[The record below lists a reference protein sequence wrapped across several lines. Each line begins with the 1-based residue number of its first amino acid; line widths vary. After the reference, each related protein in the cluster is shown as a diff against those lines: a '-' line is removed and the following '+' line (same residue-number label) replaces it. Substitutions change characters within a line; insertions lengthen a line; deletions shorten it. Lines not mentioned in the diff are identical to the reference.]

1 LSRFPFFW
9 GQTVVSVVVDGTKP
23 RDTFHTRAV
32 FGIVVGFPPNANGA
46 VLVYIPARG
55 SRHFFIRRDVRPI
68 KLGPTSISKSLAEL
82 QSLVPI
88 EQPDGSVTFPSMPGT
103 SENYL
108 QLCAAPW
115 HPSHDAMDDTTVP
128 AHLLTSSLW
137 TLPDPIAASSS
148 PDEPPAPPDDPGPNY
163 DHLLLTPQT
172 SRPALVAPE
181 ISPTNLGST
190 MFAEKKKR
198 PLDEDMEPGP
208 SLLEH
213 PDAPAPKRP
222 HREINPPS
230 RYSDDP
236 PAWLNGMI
244 RVRNSDNP
252 TLSQAMKGDEWDAVW
267 APAVCAEMEG
277 LEDRNTG
284 TVVEPHEVPIGEAVY
299 PSKMDLHKKK
309 TSEGYFLK
317 AKARLA
323 LMSNMVKAVLTS
335 IFAPTTNEK
344 SLKILFALA
353 IIFSLTITGVDIKG
367 AFLYPELPPGV
378 TYYMELPRPLTGGS
392 RVIWKLNL

>member
-1 LSRFPFFW
+1 
-9 GQTVVSVVVDGTKP
+9 
-23 RDTFHTRAV
+23 
-32 FGIVVGFPPNANGA
+32 
-46 VLVYIPARG
+46 
-55 SRHFFIRRDVRPI
+55 
-68 KLGPTSISKSLAEL
+68 
-82 QSLVPI
+82 
-88 EQPDGSVTFPSMPGT
+88 
-103 SENYL
+103 
-108 QLCAAPW
+108 
-115 HPSHDAMDDTTVP
+115 MDDTTVP
-128 AHLLTSSLW
+128 ARLLTSSLW
-137 TLPDPIAASSS
+137 TLPDPTAAPSS
-148 PDEPPAPPDDPGPNY
+148 PDEPPAPPDDHGPNY
-163 DHLLLTPQT
+163 DRLLLTPQT

-190 MFAEKKKR
+190 MFAENAKR

-222 HREINPPS
+222 RREINPPS
-230 RYSDDP
+230 RYSDDQ

-267 APAVCAEMEG
+267 APAVCAKMEG

-317 AKARLA
+317 AKARLV
-323 LMSNMVKAVLTS
+323 LMGNMVKAVLTS

-378 TYYMELPRPLTGGS
+378 TYYMEPSSSHWWLPGHMETQQDTVWPPPQSSCLLR
-392 RVIWKLNL
+392 